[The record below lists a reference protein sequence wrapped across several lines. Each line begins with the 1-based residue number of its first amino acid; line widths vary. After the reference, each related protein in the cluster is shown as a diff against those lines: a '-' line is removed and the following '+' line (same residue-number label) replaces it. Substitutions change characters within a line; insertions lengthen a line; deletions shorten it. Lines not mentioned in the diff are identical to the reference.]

1 MMTSG
6 QLSDLFRRLD
16 KDGNGELDLEEFTQ
30 IVSKLQMDISEEFVI
45 KIFHKV
51 NSSQS
56 GTLKLQEFVS
66 AYQLLFTRPSM
77 IGSSSGISKTNITQ
91 KKPNEVIC
99 AVRYGTNSAGEYL
112 YEMYLGTVVDLS
124 DGPILTMNEKRIY
137 HLLPDESPEDMAFDI
152 VENYSA
158 NLNEL
163 NEAITQD
170 SLNNKAKKT
179 KIFWWID
186 VAMIKVAAHR
196 VDKYIA
202 GLGLPNDSKFRSAF
216 SQFGT
221 SLTRDE
227 KSHIY
232 LGNGL
237 STLGGVSSMNM
248 FLQAI
253 RVSRIPVSH
262 HLPLWLDY
270 AFETFCPV
278 SLKNSI
284 KDYYFKRFAFF
295 FNSASS
301 RSSVLSEESR
311 NAVENSQIIANVST
325 SLPPPHLLPPPPPP
339 PEIG

>member
-1 MMTSG
+1 MMTTG

-45 KIFHKV
+45 KVFHKV
-51 NSSQS
+51 DSSQT

-77 IGSSSGISKTNITQ
+77 IGSHATSKSNFTQ
-91 KKPNEVIC
+91 KKPTEVIC
-99 AVRYGTNSAGEYL
+99 AVRYGTDSTGKYL

-124 DGPILTMNEKRIY
+124 DGPILTINEKRIY
-137 HLLPDESPEDMAFDI
+137 QLLPDENPEDMAYDTI
-152 VENYSA
+152 EDYSV

-163 NEAITQD
+163 NEMITQD

-179 KIFWWID
+179 KLFWWID
-186 VAMIKVAAHR
+186 VAMTKVAAHR

-227 KSHIY
+227 KSHVY
-232 LGNGL
+232 MGNGL

-253 RVSRIPVSH
+253 RISRIPVTH

-278 SLKNSI
+278 SVKNSI
-284 KDYYFKRFAFF
+284 KDYYFSRFAFF
-295 FNSASS
+295 FNSGSS
-301 RSSVLSEESR
+301 RQSVLVEESR
-311 NAVENSQIIANVST
+311 NAVENSQIIANVRTLFSSPLT
-325 SLPPPHLLPPPPPP
+325 LPS
-339 PEIG
+339 